1 MQGRT
6 RFAPFQDPAVFA
18 DLLKVRAARLALR
31 WEMGERPLRAK
42 RLPVGPTP
50 IPPGSKP
57 DSSRKRPPALS
68 VFPADAFQQIEAGFA
83 RGEVDLET
91 YETARRRRGL
101 M

>member
-50 IPPGSKP
+50 IPPGSNP
-57 DSSRKRPPALS
+57 
-68 VFPADAFQQIEAGFA
+68 
-83 RGEVDLET
+83 
-91 YETARRRRGL
+91 TAPGKGPGA
-101 M
+101 

>member
-1 MQGRT
+1 MARRQFRLDPT
-6 RFAPFQDPAVFA
+6 RQLPEQAP
-18 DLLKVRAARLALR
+18 
-31 WEMGERPLRAK
+31 E
-42 RLPVGPTP
+42 
-50 IPPGSKP
+50 
-57 DSSRKRPPALS
+57 LS

>member
-1 MQGRT
+1 MLSGC
-6 RFAPFQDPAVFA
+6 
-18 DLLKVRAARLALR
+18 RLAR
-31 WEMGERPLRAK
+31 RQF
-42 RLPVGPTP
+42 RLDPTRQLP
-50 IPPGSKP
+50 EKA
-57 DSSRKRPPALS
+57 PALS